1 MSFEKYSKKFDEIYK
16 QRIEPFIK
24 PLETIRAQK
33 YGEYK
38 RTLYPALILPGL
50 LILFFPAPI
59 DTMLQKL
66 IIMFFVGV
74 TVHSIVYT
82 RYFGKFAP
90 DIKKKLLPAI
100 LKSFGDFYIANEPII
115 SSSEIKSYQI
125 FPAAK
130 RTNVDDIITGFYK
143 EMAVSIQETRLTH
156 TEGSGKTSHTVVD
169 FAGLIIKVKFPKNF
183 RGLTVVSPDKSGSRW
198 GSELQKVNL
207 EDPEFE
213 KIYDVYSTDQIEARY
228 LLTTAFM
235 ERLRTLSDNLNLNGN
250 TLAIGRAGRTYCVF
264 DQGYVLLF
272 VGANHD
278 FFEVFKANKCMLDK
292 EIYRYPFLEMI
303 MIFNLIKT
311 LKIDQKIGL

>member
-1 MSFEKYSKKFDEIYK
+1 MSFEEYSKKFDEIYK

-213 KIYDVYSTDQIEARY
+213 KIYDVYST
-228 LLTTAFM
+228 
-235 ERLRTLSDNLNLNGN
+235 
-250 TLAIGRAGRTYCVF
+250 GRAGRTYCVF